1 MDATK
6 NDPLIS
12 ILADWSPLLLLL
24 ITLAGLL
31 FSLALGKPRLQQSLL
46 EKPAF
51 CSRDRGVKLPLMKV
65 VVSLFY
71 PLPFFPLTLSYQA
84 LLSPES
90 P

>member
-51 CSRDRGVKLPLMKV
+51 CSRDR
-65 VVSLFY
+65 
-71 PLPFFPLTLSYQA
+71 
-84 LLSPES
+84 
-90 P
+90 